1 MKGFTKSIARF
12 IVNNKLWFLIA
23 FGALLIASFVGMMF
37 VDVTYDDSAYLPGDS
52 DSKQGINAMYGEF
65 GACGNATVMLSD
77 TDIEAAVEFK
87 AKMEA
92 IDGIKSVIWL
102 DDIFLSEEI
111 GVIRN
116 AQFENGEQWLSDGK
130 AVKFLMHTL
139 NRIKYVSSDD
149 LAQLMNMGSSFDANL
164 ISKIVGVL
172 TEGLGNADAGL
183 YGRFMFKML
192 PSLGMVEGSS
202 FDLGM
207 LDSFA
212 PMLEMFYSEA
222 GKLGNYAL
230 YQVTFNGSD
239 YDSATMDA
247 IDDIRALDA
256 DAKVSLVGNSATT
269 YNSIQLVTKETTIS
283 MIVAGVIVIIILLL
297 TTTSYWEP
305 VLLLLTI
312 GTAILLNMGTNGI
325 TKYITGADGISYMTQ
340 GVASVL
346 QLALTMDYC
355 IYMLHRFKEEKK
367 KGLRSSEAMVEA
379 IVASFSPVSASSLTT
394 IASFIALMFMS
405 YRLGLDMGF
414 VLAKGTVLSLVC
426 VFCLMPGLILYTEK
440 LIDKTEHKTF
450 NLTFRK
456 FSKGLVKSRF
466 YVPFII
472 IALIV
477 PCIYFQ
483 AHNSFTYGPEASL
496 GGTGSTIAADK
507 EAMEKI
513 FGKQN
518 QIAVLTP
525 IQYYNDG
532 TEVAMANELATIDGV
547 SQVQSLASLEA
558 QGVSDML
565 PEKFVRQFRAKD
577 EGAKYTRVIV
587 FLDAPEEGDLT
598 TSIVEN
604 VQAVVNKYTG
614 GEHGDKAYLLG
625 ISSSTLEIKKL
636 VNADYDIIT
645 YVSLG
650 LVALIL
656 LITFKSIVIPIIL
669 LVVIQGS
676 IYINMAIPY
685 LTGDSMVFVGY
696 MLVSSILL
704 GATIDY
710 AILLTSRY
718 MEHRRTM
725 NKFDAVQHALADS
738 SRTLIT
744 SAGIL
749 AAAGIAV
756 EFVSTL
762 PATKVFGGAIFRGGV
777 CSFVLVLVLLPQLLL
792 LCDKL
797 IQYTTLHG
805 KKIMI
810 DNKTTLKAP
819 EIEESSVIKL
829 PPKPPRKKYRD
840 MTSKEREDAIVANIL
855 EAIDNPDFDPDDDQ
869 EPPRT

>member
-1 MKGFTKSIARF
+1 MKNIAKSVARF
-12 IVNNKLWFLIA
+12 IVNHKFWLLIVFA
-23 FGALLIASFVGMMF
+23 VLLIASLVGMMF
-37 VDVTYDDSAYLPGDS
+37 VEVTYDDSSYLPADS
-52 DSKQGINAMYGEF
+52 DSKQGLNAMYGEF

-77 TDIEAAVEFK
+77 TDVEEAVEFK
-87 AKMEA
+87 AQMEG
-92 IDGIKSVIWL
+92 ISGIKSVIWL

-130 AVKFLMHTL
+130 AVKFILHTL
-139 NRIKYVSSDD
+139 NKIEKVSESDLEAVMGGD
-149 LAQLMNMGSSFDANL
+149 LSAITKVID
-164 ISKIVGVL
+164 IL
-172 TEGLGNADAGL
+172 TEGLTDTETNQ
-183 YGRFMFKML
+183 YGKFALNLL
-192 PSLGMVEGSS
+192 PALSMVEGSS
-202 FDLGM
+202 FDM
-207 LDSFA
+207 SVLDQFG

-230 YQVTFNGSD
+230 YQVTFTGSD
-239 YDSATMDA
+239 YDDSTMDA
-247 IDDIRALDA
+247 IDDIRALSSEENVS
-256 DAKVSLVGNSATT
+256 VSLVGNSATT

-312 GTAILLNMGTNGI
+312 GSAILLNMGTNGI
-325 TKYITGADGISYMTQ
+325 VHYITGADGISYMTQ
-340 GVASVL
+340 GVSSVL

-367 KGLRSSEAMVEA
+367 KGLRSNEAMVEA

-394 IASFIALMFMS
+394 IASFVALMFMS

-414 VLAKGTVLSLVC
+414 VLAKGTVFSLIC
-426 VFCLMPGLILYTEK
+426 VFFLMPALILYTEK

-450 NLTFRK
+450 NLSFRK

-477 PCIYFQ
+477 PCVYFQ
-483 AHNSFTYGPEASL
+483 AHNTFTYGPEASL
-496 GGTGSTIAADK
+496 GGTGSTIAQDK

-518 QIAVLTP
+518 QIVVLTP
-525 IQYYNDG
+525 IEYYNNG
-532 TEVAMANELATIDGV
+532 TEAQMADALSKVDGV
-547 SQVQSLASLEA
+547 SQVQSLAVLDA
-558 QGVSDML
+558 QGFTSMM
-565 PEKFVRQFRAKD
+565 PEKFIEQFKANGD
-577 EGAKYTRVIV
+577 ESKYTRVIV
-587 FLDAPEEGDLT
+587 FLDAPEEGELT
-598 TSIVEN
+598 TRIVEDL
-604 VQAVVNKYTG
+604 QSVVNTYTEG
-614 GEHGDKAYLLG
+614 GEKAYLLG
-625 ISSSTLEIKKL
+625 ISSSTLEIKAL

-650 LVALIL
+650 LVALIV
-656 LITFKSIVIPIIL
+656 LITFKSIMIPIIL

-685 LTGDSMVFVGY
+685 LMGDSMVFVGY
-696 MLVSSILL
+696 MLISSILL

-749 AAAGIAV
+749 TAAGLAV

-762 PATKVFGGAIFRGGV
+762 PATKVFGAAIFRGGI
-777 CSFVLVLVLLPQLLL
+777 CSFALVLVLLPQLLL

-805 KKIMI
+805 RKIMI
-810 DNKTTLKAP
+810 DNKTTLVAP
-819 EIEESSVIKL
+819 EIEESSVKKL
-829 PPKPPRKKYRD
+829 PPKAPRKKYRD
-840 MTSKEREDAIVANIL
+840 MTSKEREDAIVENIL
-855 EAIDNPDFDPDDDQ
+855 EAIDNPEFDPDD
-869 EPPRT
+869 EGEK

>member
-1 MKGFTKSIARF
+1 MKNFAKGVARF
-12 IVNNKLWFLIA
+12 IVNQKLWLLIT
-23 FGALLIASFVGMMF
+23 FIVLLIASVVGMLF
-37 VDVTYDDSAYLPGDS
+37 VDVTYDDSVYLPS
-52 DSKQGINAMYGEF
+52 DSNVRQGLNAMYGEF
-65 GACGNATVMLSD
+65 GTYGNASVMLSD
-77 TDIEAAVEFK
+77 TNIEESVEFK
-87 AKMEA
+87 HKMEE
-92 IDGIKSVIWL
+92 ISGVRSVIWL
-102 DDIFLSEEI
+102 DDIFLSDEI
-111 GVIRN
+111 GVIKN
-116 AQFENGEQWLSDGK
+116 AQYDANGNKVISDGK
-130 AVKFLMHTL
+130 AVKFIMHT
-139 NRIKYVSSDD
+139 IKRLDYVSADD
-149 LAQLMNMGSSFDANL
+149 LEKIKNGDFSASGTLAATLFEGLDSGDKPAYITFLAGLMPALKGDAAASFD
-164 ISKIVGVL
+164 I
-172 TEGLGNADAGL
+172 
-183 YGRFMFKML
+183 
-192 PSLGMVEGSS
+192 
-202 FDLGM
+202 GM
-207 LDSFA
+207 LDSFE
-212 PMLEMFYSEA
+212 PQLEMFYSEA

-230 YQVTFNGSD
+230 FQVTFEGSD
-239 YDSATMDA
+239 YDDSTMKAIDA
-247 IDDIRALDA
+247 IRAIDA
-256 DAKVSLVGNSATT
+256 DANVSLVGNSATT
-269 YNSIQLVTKETTIS
+269 YNSIQLVTKETNIS
-283 MIVAGVIVIIILLL
+283 MIVAGVIVIIILLI

-312 GTAILLNMGTNGI
+312 GSAILLNMGTNGI
-325 TKYITGADGISYMTQ
+325 VHYITGATGISYMTQ

-367 KGLRSSEAMVEA
+367 KGLKSNEAMVEA

-394 IASFIALMFMS
+394 IASFVALMFMS

-414 VLAKGTVLSLVC
+414 VLAKGTLFSLIC
-426 VFCLMPGLILYTEK
+426 VFFLMPALILYTEK
-440 LIDKTEHKTF
+440 LIDKCEHKTF
-450 NLTFRK
+450 NLSFRK

-483 AHNSFTYGPEASL
+483 AHNTFTYGPEASL
-496 GGTGSTIAADK
+496 GGEGSVIAADK
-507 EAMEKI
+507 AAMEKV

-518 QIAVLTP
+518 QIVVLTP

-532 TEVAMANELATIDGV
+532 TELKMANALAEIDGV
-547 SQVQSLASLEA
+547 SQVQSLAVLKEA
-558 QGVSDML
+558 GVTDMM
-565 PEKFVRQFRAKD
+565 PEKFIRQFRAKD
-577 EGAKYTRVIV
+577 DDAKYTRVIV
-587 FLDAPEEGDLT
+587 FLDAPEEGDET
-598 TSIVEN
+598 TAIIEN
-604 VQAVVNKYTG
+604 MQAVVDSYTG
-614 GEHGDKAYLLG
+614 GENAYLLG
-625 ISSSTLEIKKL
+625 VSSSTLEIKAL
-636 VNADYDIIT
+636 VNSDYDVIT
-645 YVSLG
+645 YVSIG

-656 LITFKSIVIPIIL
+656 LVTFKSIIIPIIL

-749 AAAGIAV
+749 AAAGLAV
-756 EFVSTL
+756 QYVSTL
-762 PATKVFGGAIFRGGV
+762 PATKVFGGAIFRGGI

-797 IQYTTLHG
+797 IQLTTWHG

-810 DNKTTLKAP
+810 DNNAVLDAP
-819 EIEESSVIKL
+819 EVEEPSVKKL
-829 PPKPPRKKYRD
+829 PPKAPRKKYKD
-840 MTSKEREDAIVANIL
+840 MTSKEREDAIIANIL
-855 EAIDNPDFDPDDDQ
+855 ESIDNPDFNPDDEEDD
-869 EPPRT
+869 PRS